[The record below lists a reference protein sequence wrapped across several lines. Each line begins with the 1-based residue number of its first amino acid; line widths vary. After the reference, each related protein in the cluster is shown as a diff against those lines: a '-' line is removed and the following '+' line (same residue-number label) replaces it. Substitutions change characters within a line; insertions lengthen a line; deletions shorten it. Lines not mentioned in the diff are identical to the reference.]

1 LAAELKQTFPDAE
14 IRLLESSGGLFEVT
28 VDGALVFSKKATR
41 RHAQPG
47 EVLTAI
53 RQLRGEK

>member
-1 LAAELKQTFPDAE
+1 LAAEIKQAFPDAD

-28 VDGALVFSKKATR
+28 VDGTLIFSKKATR

-47 EVLTAI
+47 EVLRAI
-53 RQLRGEK
+53 QTLRGTE